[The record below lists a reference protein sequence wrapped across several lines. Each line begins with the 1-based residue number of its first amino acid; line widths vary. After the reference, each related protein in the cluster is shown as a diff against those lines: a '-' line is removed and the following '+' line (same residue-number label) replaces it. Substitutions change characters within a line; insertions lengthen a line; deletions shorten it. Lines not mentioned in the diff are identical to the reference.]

1 MRDWERLG
9 EQQRLLASLQARAA
23 AGQLDRRGFLR
34 LAAAAGVGSASA
46 VALADQAVAAPVV
59 QGRGGRGVAGSYDY
73 IVGGAG
79 SAGCAVAARLSEN
92 PACRVLLIESPRLLM
107 LSGVGNTD
115 ELRRHGISAVTNL
128 PGVGENLQDH
138 PFIVAFVAETKAP
151 MAPGSRAGSHLFFRS
166 TQDAYSPDTQALLA
180 TAAVELRISSPT
192 RVSRFVSPSS
202 GRRAV
207 VASRSRPPTRM
218 CHCSSIRTIFL
229 PQAT

>member
-1 MRDWERLG
+1 VIGSVWTSNS
-9 EQQRLLASLQARAA
+9 ASWPVCRRAPLPVSSIDGDSFGWLRPPASARHPPSPWQIRPWPLPSCKAAADAALQALTTTSSWAPVRP
-23 AGQLDRRGFLR
+23 
-34 LAAAAGVGSASA
+34 
-46 VALADQAVAAPVV
+46 AAP
-59 QGRGGRGVAGSYDY
+59 
-73 IVGGAG
+73 
-79 SAGCAVAARLSEN
+79 ARLSEN

-107 LSGVGNTD
+107 LSGVGNAD